1 LCFNKKKVHSSLS
14 NLRLSKYISTF
25 LQHNYDYKRVLVRIS
40 ARTFITSFVV
50 QNFNK
55 TYPFLEKSPRHNYNL
70 ILLNN
75 KFLFIQLVKSK
86 QNLSLYTF
94 KYFSFF
100 RMYNFFHNT
109 FTVVLTINLL
119 LSSKY
124 AMLKELLSLLS
135 FNTDST
141 HNYTH
146 LNVKNIKSTHRQVV
160 KSTSLNFKKY
170 NYNTLLYTH
179 MFVLITVY
187 FTWVNNFIISTVN
200 TCLNKNLSFYMFIN
214 LFYFKTRNY

>member
-1 LCFNKKKVHSSLS
+1 VCNS
-14 NLRLSKYISTF
+14 
-25 LQHNYDYKRVLVRIS
+25 
-40 ARTFITSFVV
+40 ITSFVV

-75 KFLFIQLVKSK
+75 NFLFIQLAKSV
-86 QNLSLYTF
+86 QSLTF
-94 KYFSFF
+94 FTSKYFSFY

-109 FTVVLTINLL
+109 FTAGLTINLL
-119 LSSKY
+119 LSSKHF
-124 AMLKELLSLLS
+124 MLKELLNLLS
-135 FNTDST
+135 FNIDST
-141 HNYTH
+141 YKY
-146 LNVKNIKSTHRQVV
+146 LCLDVKNIKSTHRQIV

-179 MFVLITVY
+179 MFILVTVY
-187 FTWVNNFIISTVN
+187 FTWVNTFTISTVN